1 MELICSSG
9 RGRGEG
15 LGAAE
20 GRAGPLLWEDDE
32 RGSGHLVPADGWDG
46 QGGEG
51 ARLGWPQKEGSDPS
65 RALGPYRDM
74 PCLRVEGPE
83 L

>member
-20 GRAGPLLWEDDE
+20 GRAGPPLWEDDE
-32 RGSGHLVPADGWDG
+32 KGSGHLVLLMAGRAKEVRCQARLASEGALRSFETPG
-46 QGGEG
+46 QGHALPESG
-51 ARLGWPQKEGSDPS
+51 GS
-65 RALGPYRDM
+65 
-74 PCLRVEGPE
+74 
-83 L
+83 